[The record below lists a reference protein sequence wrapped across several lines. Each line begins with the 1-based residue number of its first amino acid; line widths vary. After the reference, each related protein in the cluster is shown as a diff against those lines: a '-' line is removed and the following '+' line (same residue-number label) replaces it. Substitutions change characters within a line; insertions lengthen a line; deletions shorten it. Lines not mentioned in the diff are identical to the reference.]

1 MEVWV
6 VNQSAPS
13 KLSFVLV
20 YNKYILLDVLVWS
33 IAEYF
38 YEMDRIYELCLEGE
52 SKHQQIVKILS
63 DTTR

>member
-33 IAEYF
+33 IAECF

>member
-6 VNQSAPS
+6 VNQSVPS
-13 KLSFVLV
+13 KLSFDLV
-20 YNKYILLDVLVWS
+20 YYKYIWLDVLVWS

-38 YEMDRIYELCLEGE
+38 YEMGRIYELCLEGQ

>member
-33 IAEYF
+33 IAEYV
-38 YEMDRIYELCLEGE
+38 YEMCRIYELCLEDE
-52 SKHQQIVKILS
+52 SKHQQIEKILS